1 MLGIGFGINKNK
13 YTGTGGGAG
22 ARPTYYVDSVTGSD
36 ANDGLTDTT
45 PFEHISAIPM
55 ANGTDIYLARDSV
68 FLESFDGTPYSGCR
82 IFAYGAGK
90 LPIFDCADPAVNASF
105 VVDGTHANVYNQ
117 TLTYVAD
124 LPGHYLSMWEDGAR
138 LFYVDDKATCQ
149 ATPGSWTAVEADGL
163 SEVTGSQTFSV
174 HPYGSTN
181 PTTDG
186 KLYEYSARD
195 FGVVTGSGWSVN
207 DIRTKRQIN
216 NNGSFVLG
224 VNSVANGCI
233 FEDGV
238 KHNAFGESNTT
249 FNDCIVFKCDFP
261 NRTNLTGFVSFEVNP
276 SGKSTNYN
284 RCIALMEE
292 DKYDYAL
299 ANGTSIL
306 GFYCHSDG
314 APGHNWDVVNYTDC
328 ATKLCTEGMA
338 VADTNV
344 LNDIRNLIES
354 ASIGINANAVTVN
367 SIDAYIR
374 DGDGKR
380 LLRGY
385 TGGTDGII
393 DGLRIYSVGRGGA
406 GLYYDI
412 GNDGQ
417 TTISNSVIYRA
428 AGVGYTYAVQHTGI
442 KLLNFYNN
450 IVYVDQSVAEATS
463 LATNN
468 PSLVN
473 LNCYSEEDSDFE
485 ILGNNYFDFG
495 DYVAAQPYDQNS
507 VTGDPLFVDAANG
520 DFNLQV
526 GSPAIAIGA
535 GLLRPNVVYTTIPS
549 HAAVEAM

>member
-13 YTGTGGGAG
+13 YTGTGAG
-22 ARPTYYVDSVTGSD
+22 APRTAYYVDSVTGSD

-45 PFEHISAIPM
+45 PFEHLSAIPL
-55 ANGTDIYLARDSV
+55 ANNIDIYLARDSV
-68 FLESFDGTPYSGCR
+68 FHEQLDGTPFSGCR
-82 IFAYGAGK
+82 IFAYGSGK
-90 LPIFDCADPAVNASF
+90 LPTIDGADTAANASF

-117 TLTYVAD
+117 TLTYESD
-124 LPGHYLSMWEDGAR
+124 IPGHYLSMWEDGVR

-149 ATPGSWTAVEADGL
+149 ATPGSWTAEEVDAFTEA
-163 SEVTGSQTFSV
+163 TGSQVFSI

-186 KLYEYSARD
+186 KLYEYSARG
-195 FGVVTGSGWSVN
+195 FCVASGHGWSVN
-207 DIRTKRQIN
+207 NIRTKRQIN
-216 NNGSFVLG
+216 NNGSFVLSI
-224 VNSVANGCI
+224 NSVANGCI

-249 FNDCIVFKCDFP
+249 FNDCIAWKCDWP

-276 SGKSTNYN
+276 SGKATYYN

-292 DKYDYAL
+292 DKYDWAL
-299 ANGTSIL
+299 ANGASLL

-314 APGHNWDVVNYTDC
+314 APGHNWGEVNYTEC
-328 ATKLCTEGMA
+328 ATKLCTEGLA

-344 LNDIRNLIES
+344 LNDTRNLVES
-354 ASIGINANAVTVN
+354 ASIGINANAITVN

-385 TGGTDGII
+385 TGGTDGVIN
-393 DGLRIYSVGRGGA
+393 GLRIYTVGRGGA
-406 GLYYDI
+406 GLFYDI

-428 AGVGYTYAVQHTGI
+428 AGVGYTYAVQHTGTKI
-442 KLLNFYNN
+442 LNFYNN
-450 IVYVDQSVAEATS
+450 IVYIDQSLAEGAS

-468 PSLVN
+468 PN
-473 LNCYSEEDSDFE
+473 LIDFNVYSNEDTDFE
-485 ILGNNYFDFG
+485 INGNNYFDFG
-495 DYVAAQPYDQNS
+495 DYVAAEPHDQNS

-526 GSPAIAIGA
+526 GSPAIALGA
-535 GLLRPNVVYTTIPS
+535 GLLRPDVVYTTIPS
-549 HAAVEAM
+549 HATVEAM